1 MPRVPF
7 QKPKKVEWELL
18 SDRYGRMVA
27 EPFEKGYALTVGSS
41 LRRTL
46 LSIIGGAAVSWVRI
60 HGVRDADSP
69 IPGVSESTIDVL
81 LNLRKLTV
89 QVPSGERK
97 VVKLEVTG
105 PHTVTGADVPE
116 TEGIEVLNPEL
127 HLFTLAS
134 GRLSIELGI
143 DVGRGYVPAEDH
155 PAGTVPSGAIPLDAG
170 YSPISRVSYNVEMS
184 RLGKI
189 TDYEKLLLEIW
200 TNGSISPDEALV
212 RAATYLKEHF
222 SALAPEGPDEDD
234 TEAAG
239 SGEDYL
245 RDALGKSLE
254 ELSPPLPARAVNALR
269 NADLSLVADLAQ
281 KTEADLEQVKNLGD
295 KSIEE
300 IKAALAGLGLSLGMR
315 IDPAVLGALNR
326 GGTR

>member
-7 QKPKKVEWELL
+7 QRPKKVEWEIL
-18 SDRYGRMVA
+18 SDRYGRLTA

-46 LSIIGGAAVSWVRI
+46 LSIIGGAAVTWVRVE
-60 HGVRDADSP
+60 GLRDAEGA
-69 IPGVSESTIDVL
+69 IPGVEESTVDVL

-97 VVKLEVTG
+97 VVRMEVAG
-105 PHTVTGADVPE
+105 PRTVTGADVPE
-116 TEGIEVLNPEL
+116 SEGIEVLNPEL

-134 GRLSIELGI
+134 GRVTMELGI
-143 DVGRGYVPAEDH
+143 DVGRGYVPGEAH
-155 PAGTVPSGAIPLDAG
+155 PGGTVPSGAIPLDAA
-170 YSPISRVSYNVEMS
+170 YSPILRVSYNVEMS

-189 TDYEKLLLEIW
+189 TDYEKLSLEIW
-200 TNGSISPDEALV
+200 TNGSISPDEALS
-212 RAATYLKEHF
+212 RAATYLKDHF
-222 SALAPEGPDEDD
+222 GVLAPEGPDEDD
-234 TEAAG
+234 TEAAAF
-239 SGEDYL
+239 GEDYL
-245 RDALGKSLE
+245 REALGKSLE
-254 ELSPPLPARAVNALR
+254 ELPLPARAVNALR
-269 NADLSLVADLAQ
+269 NAELSLVADLAQ

-326 GGTR
+326 GGPR